1 MGKQRQRTRIK
12 SRIDELSEEMKNLI
26 DARLADV
33 NITYI
38 EIAAELHSKGYEVSK
53 SSIGRYALR
62 QGAALNRLKQA
73 QDQTK
78 ALINAVKKNPDTD
91 YTEAGMQILMDS
103 LVRSITM
110 AQEAIDEMPPDKA
123 GRLMVAISRTAIY
136 KEKIRADLTKGY
148 KKAIEEVKRE
158 LSDELKNEPEL
169 YTKMLSLVDRVDSKV
184 TQQLE
189 GD

>member
-1 MGKQRQRTRIK
+1 MGKQRVKTRIR
-12 SRIDELSEEMKNLI
+12 SRIDELPEEMRNLV
-26 DARLADV
+26 DERLADV
-33 NITYI
+33 NITYR
-38 EIAAELHSKGYEVSK
+38 EISTELNKNGYEVSK

-62 QGAALNRLKQA
+62 QGSALNRLKQA
-73 QDQTK
+73 QEQTK
-78 ALINAVKKNPDTD
+78 VLINAVKRNPDAD

-123 GRLMVAISRTAIY
+123 GRLMVAISRTAVY

-148 KKAIEEVKRE
+148 KKAIEEVKEE
-158 LSDELKNEPEL
+158 LRNELKNEPEL
-169 YTKMLSLVDRVDSKV
+169 FEKMLILVGRVDDKV
-184 TQQLE
+184 TQKLE